1 MTAEPYYSDDLVT
14 LYLARWQ
21 DVSAWLDADVLITDP
36 PYGMGY
42 MSASSKR
49 GPTAPVRGD
58 RDTAERDEALKAWGS
73 DKPALVFGTWRVER
87 PRDTRQLLVW
97 DKGLSPGMGDL
108 ALPWGPGHEEVYVL
122 GGTADSWNARPR
134 MSNVIRSR
142 QKEGTGRPVGL
153 VHPTAKPV
161 YLMQVL
167 IQATRG
173 DVIADPFAGTGA
185 TLVAAKLLGRRAIG
199 VEVDPAYCEEAASRL
214 ARIP

>member
-1 MTAEPYYSDDLVT
+1 MTEPYYKDDSVT

-21 DVSAWLDADVLITDP
+21 DVEHWQMADVLITDP
-36 PYGMGY
+36 PYGMAY
-42 MSASSKR
+42 ASNSSKR
-49 GPTAPVRGD
+49 GPTPPVRGD
-58 RDTAERDEALKAWGS
+58 DDTSERDGCLAAWGP
-73 DKPALVFGTWRVER
+73 DRPALVFGTWRVAR

-108 ALPWGPGHEEVYVL
+108 SLPWGPGHEEIYLL
-122 GGTADSWNARPR
+122 GGAPADWNPRPR

-142 QKEGTGRPVGL
+142 QREGTGKAVGL

-161 YLMQVL
+161 YLMQAL
-167 IQATRG
+167 ITATTG
-173 DVIADPFAGTGA
+173 AVIADPFAGTGA

-199 VEVDPAYCEEAASRL
+199 VEMDPRYCEEAASRL